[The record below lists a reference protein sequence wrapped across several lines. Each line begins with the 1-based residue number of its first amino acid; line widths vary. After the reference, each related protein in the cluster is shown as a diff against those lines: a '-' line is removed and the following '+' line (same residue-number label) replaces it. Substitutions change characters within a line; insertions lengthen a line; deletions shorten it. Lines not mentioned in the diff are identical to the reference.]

1 MQASA
6 VAAPRSKSTDSVVVV
21 HGPSCSTACG
31 ILPDQ
36 GSNLCPLHWQA
47 DSLPL
52 SQQGVLW
59 AFIYVN
65 FLIVVNNSISLLL
78 IKAYSDFLFL
88 LESVSML
95 CLSGNLSVSSK
106 LFSFVDMLLFI
117 VFLKSFL
124 FL

>member
-1 MQASA
+1 MA
-6 VAAPRSKSTDSVVVV
+6 

-31 ILPDQ
+31 ILLDQ
-36 GSNLCPLHWQA
+36 GSNLCPLLWQA

-52 SQQGVLW
+52 SQQGGPW

-65 FLIVVNNSISLLL
+65 FLIVINNSVSLL
-78 IKAYSDFLFL
+78 IKAYSDFAFL
-88 LESVSML
+88 LESVLML

-117 VFLKSFL
+117 VFLESFL